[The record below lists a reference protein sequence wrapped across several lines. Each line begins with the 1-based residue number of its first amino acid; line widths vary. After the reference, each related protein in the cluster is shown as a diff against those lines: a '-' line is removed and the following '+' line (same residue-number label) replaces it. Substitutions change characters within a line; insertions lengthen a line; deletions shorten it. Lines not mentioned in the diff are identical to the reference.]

1 MTSESRERP
10 GGGAGTPA
18 CRHRPTPRRDSARQ
32 RSPAALEF
40 APKDARNKTSTEQPA
55 PRVDALAQPIL
66 RATQVM
72 VECLLANGKILAC
85 GNGGS
90 AADSQHFA
98 AEMLNRFER
107 ERPGLAAMA
116 LTTDTSTLT
125 SIANDY
131 EYNLVFSK
139 QVLALGQPNDV
150 LLAISTSG
158 NSPNVVAA
166 VRAAH
171 EREMKVVAL
180 TGRGGGEIGKRL
192 AAGDVHLCVP
202 HDQTARIQEVHL
214 LTLHCLCDGIDC
226 LLLGPE

>member
-1 MTSESRERP
+1 MSIDLVARVSR
-10 GGGAGTPA
+10 
-18 CRHRPTPRRDSARQ
+18 HFSDSAQ
-32 RSPAALEF
+32 TKLAA
-40 APKDARNKTSTEQPA
+40 
-55 PRVDALAQPIL
+55 VGALAQPIV
-66 RATQVM
+66 RATEVM
-72 VECLLANGKILAC
+72 VACLLASGKILAC

-158 NSPNVVAA
+158 NSANVVAA

-180 TGRGGGEIGKRL
+180 TGRGGGEIGRQL

-202 HDQTARIQEVHL
+202 HNQTARIQEVHL

-226 LLLGPE
+226 LLLGTE